1 MLVCPPATLVLAV
14 AEAVKGSGVLVGG
27 QNCHAK
33 PSGAHTGEIAAEMLR
48 DCGASHVIVGHSER
62 RADCG
67 ETDAIVRAKAE
78 AAWRAGLLPIV
89 CIGETLAERE
99 AGKTLGVLEAQLKG
113 SVPAGATRRQAGRG
127 LRAGMGDRHGQ
138 DADHRRGRRSAR
150 AYSQGAGRADGRGGR
165 GASSLW
171 RLGEGQQCRRIAGG
185 GRRRRRPGRRRQP
198 QGGRIFGY
206 RQGRLKRL
214 EAPAAV
220 TRMAYSHLALDQMD
234 AVRGFLHDWRLVLLI
249 IHVGVTAAMIVV
261 ILLQR
266 SEGGGLGMGRTDALF
281 SVRGQANVLSR
292 MTAIFAG
299 IFFFLSLVMA
309 WSMTDPSRARALDHG
324 SACRPRPPRP
334 AAPGR
339 RARRPRQRPRAPA
352 QPSAPTR

>member
-1 MLVCPPATLVLAV
+1 
-14 AEAVKGSGVLVGG
+14 
-27 QNCHAK
+27 
-33 PSGAHTGEIAAEMLR
+33 MLR
-48 DCGASHVIVGHSER
+48 DAGASHVIVGHSER
-62 RADCG
+62 RTDHG

-99 AGKTLGVLEAQLKG
+99 AGKTLGVLETQLKG
-113 SVPAGATRRQAGRG
+113 SVPAGATAAKLVVAYEPVWAIGTGKTPTTAEVAAAHAHIRKVLGG
-127 LRAGMGDRHGQ
+127 LMAEAAAVRLL
-138 DADHRRGRRSAR
+138 
-150 AYSQGAGRADGRGGR
+150 YGGSVK
-165 GASSLW
+165 GSNAAEL
-171 RLGEGQQCRRIAGG
+171 AGG
-185 GRRRRRPGRRRQP
+185 GRRRRRPGRRGEP

-206 RQGRLKRL
+206 RQGGLKRL
-214 EAPAAV
+214 EAPAW
-220 TRMAYSHLALDQMD
+220 RRYPHLTLDEMD

-299 IFFFLSLVMA
+299 MLLLPEPG
-309 WSMTDPSRARALDHG
+309 DGLEHERPGARVALDHG
-324 SACRPRPPRP
+324 QRAGARPPRRRAGRRRAAP
-334 AAPGR
+334 AAAG
-339 RARRPRQRPRAPA
+339 AGRRPRRPPRRPA
-352 QPSAPTR
+352 RNKPDDRPFPPPKLLRREDIPMAAPTRFSML